1 MNNQNK
7 KKIKKSNIFINNLMT
22 GYLKMKEN
30 KKLQILLL
38 FLFYFDRIYELSNL
52 CAKYNRDNQKS

>member
-1 MNNQNK
+1 
-7 KKIKKSNIFINNLMT
+7 MT